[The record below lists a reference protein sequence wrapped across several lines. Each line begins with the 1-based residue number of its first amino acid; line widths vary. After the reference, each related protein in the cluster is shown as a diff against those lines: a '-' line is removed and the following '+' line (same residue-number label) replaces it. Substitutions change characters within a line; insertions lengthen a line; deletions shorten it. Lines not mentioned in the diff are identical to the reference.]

1 MARTNTR
8 DEILAEA
15 ARQFAGNGFKGT
27 SLHDIAVKVG
37 CSKATL
43 LYHFNSKEAILTALL
58 APAAE
63 ALQSFVSRLTG
74 LDAAAA
80 QDAAIGGFV
89 DLLLA
94 FRQETVLLLDSLPQ
108 LLHVATFEDIR
119 PLIETLIAACAGW
132 STDPADRIAAE
143 VLLAGSATV
152 AIDTCRNTDDDELRT
167 ALIRVA
173 RRAVR
178 PDA

>member
-15 ARQFAGNGFKGT
+15 ARQFAANGFKGT

-43 LYHFNSKEAILTALL
+43 LYHFDSKEAILTALL
-58 APAAE
+58 APAAA
-63 ALQSFVSRLTG
+63 ALESFVSRLAD
-74 LDAAAA
+74 LDAAATRE
-80 QDAAIGGFV
+80 AAIDGFV

-94 FRQETVLLLDSLPQ
+94 FRQETALLLDSLPQ
-108 LLHVATFEDIR
+108 LLQVTTFEGIR
-119 PLIETLIAACAGW
+119 PLIETLISACVGGSA
-132 STDPADRIAAE
+132 DPADRIAAE

-152 AIDTCRNTDDDELRT
+152 AIDTCRNPDDDELRT

-173 RRAVR
+173 RRALR